1 LRELGRP
8 RSKCRLS
15 QKRYFWR
22 NRGLSPSRHPGRFVA
37 ATRRLV
43 REPRKDLPVLLTEAL
58 SHAEQATAELRE
70 LAQGILPAVLI
81 QGGLRVGVEALA
93 SRMPVPVENGVSVSR
108 LPAAIEAIAYFVVA
122 EALTH
127 VAKHA
132 RAGRAEVAARIGTA
146 RSGSRCVTTASEA
159 LGPT

>member
-1 LRELGRP
+1 
-8 RSKCRLS
+8 
-15 QKRYFWR
+15 
-22 NRGLSPSRHPGRFVA
+22 V
-37 ATRRLV
+37 TRRLV

-70 LAQGILPAVLI
+70 LAHGILPAVLI

-159 LGPT
+159 LGPM